1 MLSDLALS
9 GVPGLVDNIHIF
21 GTALQ
26 YRLGAHIHRHI
37 FQILPI
43 ISIFHIKSHVMQQ
56 LRKEFQVD
64 RDPGASSDQ
73 PWPVDQAVEHGGA
86 VLCGSRWEPRIS
98 REPASSWVL
107 RMWSYIL
114 RGWMK
119 YICCCFSSTDWLP
132 LKSVKSAVWCFAIVS
147 DTCERSWHLLASVQ
161 DLVLIQFVNCVL
173 LFEILKPWWVR
184 I

>member
-9 GVPGLVDNIHIF
+9 GVLGLVDNIHIF

-64 RDPGASSDQ
+64 RDPGASSVQ

-86 VLCGSRWEPRIS
+86 VLGGSRLKPRIS
-98 REPASSWVL
+98 RE
-107 RMWSYIL
+107 
-114 RGWMK
+114 
-119 YICCCFSSTDWLP
+119 
-132 LKSVKSAVWCFAIVS
+132 
-147 DTCERSWHLLASVQ
+147 LAYS
-161 DLVLIQFVNCVL
+161 
-173 LFEILKPWWVR
+173 
-184 I
+184 

>member
-9 GVPGLVDNIHIF
+9 GVLGLVDNIHIF

-43 ISIFHIKSHVMQQ
+43 IYLPDYSSHVMHQ

-64 RDPGASSDQ
+64 QDPGSSSDQ

-86 VLCGSRWEPRIS
+86 VLGGSP
-98 REPASSWVL
+98 
-107 RMWSYIL
+107 
-114 RGWMK
+114 
-119 YICCCFSSTDWLP
+119 
-132 LKSVKSAVWCFAIVS
+132 
-147 DTCERSWHLLASVQ
+147 
-161 DLVLIQFVNCVL
+161 
-173 LFEILKPWWVR
+173 
-184 I
+184 